1 MNMYVLKVGHK
12 QQTNTQL
19 SGLAFVGSNCSC
31 RRMFGCGKHISAV
44 IIISDHVCFACRSA
58 SYVYLCLLLHS
69 IQHYLALFTFSHQ
82 RRVGVSSSQFG
93 VRASISSTRALD
105 YYQRLLE
112 TCGINSFCTRA
123 ALPAQ
128 FLGLAR
134 NIFLSTV
141 NNVSYIII
149 IRHNIGL
156 PAHLLNAPL
165 LIE

>member
-1 MNMYVLKVGHK
+1 MLKVGHK

-19 SGLAFVGSNCSC
+19 SGLAFVVSDCSC
-31 RRMFGCGKHISAV
+31 RRMFGCGNTSQQSSSYQIMFDLPAAV
-44 IIISDHVCFACRSA
+44 LATL
-58 SYVYLCLLLHS
+58 YLCLLPHS
-69 IQHYLALFTFSHQ
+69 IQHYLALCTFSHQ

-93 VRASISSTRALD
+93 ARASISSTRALD
-105 YYQRLLE
+105 YYQRLLK

-149 IRHNIGL
+149 IRHNISL